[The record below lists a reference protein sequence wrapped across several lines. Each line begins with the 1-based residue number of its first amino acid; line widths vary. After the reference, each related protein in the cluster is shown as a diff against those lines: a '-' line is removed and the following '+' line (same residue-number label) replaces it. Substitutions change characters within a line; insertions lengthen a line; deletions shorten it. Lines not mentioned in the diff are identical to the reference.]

1 MAGLN
6 SAYVGPGE
14 VLDLPA
20 PYDRTAGQGAL
31 IGDTFGVAANTVL
44 SGATGQFHTEGE
56 WNLAKTAGQ
65 TFAAGALVYWDNTAK
80 SVTAVSAGNRR
91 IGSATLAA
99 AGGDT
104 TARVRLSGAPA
115 PAGA

>member
-6 SAYVGPGE
+6 SAYIGPGE

-31 IGDTFGVAANTVL
+31 IGDLFGVAANTVL
-44 SGATGQFHTEGE
+44 SGATGQFVIEGE
-56 WNLAKTAGQ
+56 FDLVKTAAQ

-80 SVTAVSAGNRR
+80 SVTAVSTGNRR
-91 IGSATLAA
+91 IGAATKAA
-99 AGGDT
+99 AGGDAN
-104 TARVRLSGAPA
+104 ARVRLNGVSV